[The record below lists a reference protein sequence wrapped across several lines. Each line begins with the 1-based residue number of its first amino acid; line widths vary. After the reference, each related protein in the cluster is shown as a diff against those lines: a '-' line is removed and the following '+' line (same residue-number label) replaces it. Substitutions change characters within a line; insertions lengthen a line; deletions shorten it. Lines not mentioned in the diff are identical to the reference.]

1 MYLKILV
8 TGGAGFIGSHLVDR
22 LVERGDEVV
31 VYDNFSPYYS
41 GKEKNIQKH
50 VDGKNKNFQ
59 LVRADILDFEKLC
72 ASIKGCDAVV
82 HLAAQPGVRYSL
94 ENASEVAKIN
104 VDGTVNVLEACV
116 KSTVKKLVFGS
127 SSSVYGDVEKL
138 PAREEYACNP
148 ISPYGASKLAGEKF
162 CECYSRM
169 FGLQIPILRFF
180 TVYGPRQRPDMGIH
194 KFVKAVM
201 DGGEITV
208 FGGGKQT
215 RDFTFVSDIVEGVSS
230 AVDKKVETTPINLGG
245 GNNISVNEL
254 VKAIEEACG
263 KKAKI
268 KNVEWQKGDVKDTL
282 ASNEKAGKLL
292 VWKPRV
298 KIHDGLKEYVKWRQ
312 FSSA

>member
-1 MYLKILV
+1 MKILV
-8 TGGAGFIGSHLVDR
+8 TGGAGFIGSHLVDN
-22 LVERGDEVV
+22 LLSRGDDVV

-50 VDGKNKNFQ
+50 VDSKNKNFK
-59 LVRADILDFEKLC
+59 LVRADILDF
-72 ASIKGCDAVV
+72 ASLSDAVSGCDAVA

-94 ENASEVAKIN
+94 EHASEVAKIN

-116 KSTVKKLVFGS
+116 KNNVKKIVFGS

-162 CECYSRM
+162 CECYSRVH
-169 FGLQIPILRFF
+169 GLSIPMLRFF

-194 KFVKAVM
+194 KFVKAVVE
-201 DGGEITV
+201 GGEITV
-208 FGGGKQT
+208 FGGGQQT
-215 RDFTFVSDIVEGVSS
+215 RDFTFVSDIVEGILL
-230 AVDKKVETTPINLGG
+230 AVDKKVATTPINLGG
-245 GNNISVNEL
+245 GNNISVNDL
-254 VKAIEEACG
+254 VKAVEEASG
-263 KKAKI
+263 RKARI

-292 VWKPRV
+292 GWKPKV
-298 KIHDGLKEYVKWRQ
+298 KIRDGLKEYVKWRQ